1 MAARSE
7 RRQRYAG
14 GRQGGVEFLHKGQRL
29 WPVAV
34 DADRVR
40 LQSHRAAAACGN
52 AAFLCHAQHA
62 GDVMGVIP
70 GDRNGITGGRAVYKK
85 SGQGGPLLALGIL
98 KSF

>member
-1 MAARSE
+1 MAE
-7 RRQRYAG
+7 
-14 GRQGGVEFLHKGQRL
+14 GRTAVRPGQRAL
-29 WPVAV
+29 VVGARPVAYCQLL
-34 DADRVR
+34 AR
-40 LQSHRAAAACGN
+40 L
-52 AAFLCHAQHA
+52 HAQHA